1 MEVRITIYIFVG
13 VKKECGSPVKKKFGL
28 KFFKPTERYSGNWSI
43 LEEKSREWEKM
54 YRQRWSH
61 DKVVRTTHGVN
72 CTGSCSWK
80 VFVKNGII
88 TWENQQ
94 IDYPSCGPDMPEFEP
109 RGCPRGAS
117 FSWYEYSPLRVKY
130 PYVRGRLCR
139 LWKQALQEYPNPVD
153 AWASIVEDP
162 EKANSYKKARGKG
175 GHVRV
180 SWQEVSR
187 LISAQLIYTIRQ
199 YGPDRIAGFTPI
211 PAMSM
216 ISYASGARFISLLG
230 GEMLS
235 FYDWYADLPPAS
247 PQIWGEQTDV
257 PESSDWYNA
266 GYLIMWGSNVPL
278 TRTPDAHFMTEVRYK
293 GTKVVSVAPDYA
305 ENVKFAD
312 DWMAPNPGSDAA
324 IAQSMTHVILKEF
337 YQDRK
342 EPMFLNYAKQYTD
355 MPFLILLDEHEDKYK
370 AGRFLRASDL
380 GDTSEHSEWKPVIF
394 DEMGEEI
401 VVPNGTMGQRW
412 EEDQKWNLILERGDG
427 TSIDPA
433 LSILEHG
440 AEWEEIVFPYF
451 DHDQNG
457 IFTRTIPAK
466 AIQLADGTTRMVAT
480 VYDLMMSQYGVAR
493 PGGRLNAKG
502 YDDTASHYT
511 PAWQEKITG
520 VKAELVT
527 QIAHEFAQNSLDTDG
542 RSMIIMGAGINH
554 WFNSDTI
561 YRAILNLVIL
571 TASQGVNG
579 GGWAHYVGQEKCRP
593 IEGWST
599 IAFAKDW
606 QGTARQQNGTSFFY
620 FATDQWKYEEMG
632 TESLKSPLGGKIKY
646 QHPADYNVLAARL
659 GWLPSYPQFNKNSL
673 LFAEEAKKVG
683 KETDEEMIQH
693 AVDQVKSGETQFAIE
708 DPDAPENFPR
718 SLFIWRSNLISS
730 SAKGQ
735 EYFMK
740 HLLGTHNGLLSTPN
754 EKEKP
759 EEIKWREEVEGKLD
773 LMVALDF
780 RMTATPLY
788 ADVVLPAATWYE
800 KTDLSSTDM
809 HPFVHPF
816 NPAIDPLWESRS
828 DWDIFRTLAKE
839 FSDMA
844 KTELPGVYK
853 DLVTSPLLHDSKNEI
868 AQSYGL
874 VKDWKKGE
882 VEAIPGKTMPNF
894 SLVERDY
901 TQIYDKYVTLGPNVA
916 TGKVGAH
923 GVSFSV
929 TEEYEELKRINGTY
943 FDDTIKSGLPKL
955 HTARQV
961 ADAMLNLSSATNG
974 RVSQKAWEVAEK
986 KHGVPLKDISSDR
999 AAEKITF
1006 QSITV
1011 QPREVIPTPV
1021 FSGSNKMG
1029 RRYSP
1034 FTTNIERLV
1043 PFRTLTGRQHFYLD
1057 HEIFL
1062 QFGESLPIYKPTL
1075 PPMVFGPNDRK
1086 IVGGKDS
1093 LVLRYLTPHG
1103 KWNIHSTYQ
1112 DNQHMLTLF
1121 RGGPTVWISDVDA
1134 AAHDIQDNDWV
1145 EVYNRNGVVTA
1156 RAVVSHR
1163 MPKGTMFM
1171 YHAQDKH
1178 INVPGSEMTDSRGGS
1193 HNAPTRIHMKPTQMV
1208 GGYAQISYGFNYY
1221 GPIGNQRDEY
1231 VAVRKMKEVN
1241 WLED

>member
-1 MEVRITIYIFVG
+1 M
-13 VKKECGSPVKKKFGL
+13 KKKFGL
-28 KFFKPTERYSGNWSI
+28 NFFKPVESYSGSWSI
-43 LEEKSREWEKM
+43 LEEKSRDWENM

-109 RGCPRGAS
+109 RGCPRGAT

-130 PYVRGRLCR
+130 PYMRGKLWR
-139 LWKQALQEYPNPVD
+139 LWKAARASHPNPVD

-162 EKANSYKKARGKG
+162 EKAMFYKSARGKG
-175 GHVRV
+175 GHIRV
-180 SWQEVSR
+180 NWEDALE
-187 LISAQLIYTIRQ
+187 LIAAQLIYTIQ
-199 YGPDRIAGFTPI
+199 KYGPDRVAGFTPI

-216 ISYASGARFISLLG
+216 VSYASGARFISLLG

-266 GYLIMWGSNVPL
+266 GYLMMWGSNVPM

-312 DWMAPNPGSDAA
+312 NWLAPHPGTDAA
-324 IAQSMTHVILKEF
+324 LAQAMTHVILDEF
-337 YQDRK
+337 YQKRQ
-342 EPMFLNYAKQYTD
+342 EPMFINYAKQYTD
-355 MPFLILLDEHEDKYK
+355 MPFMILLDPHEDTLKG
-370 AGRFLRASDL
+370 GRFLRASDL
-380 GDTSEHSEWKPVIF
+380 GDTSEHAEWKPVIF
-394 DEMGEEI
+394 DEAADKLM
-401 VVPNGTMGQRW
+401 VPNGTMGQRW
-412 EEDQKWNLILERGDG
+412 EEEKKWNLILENEDG
-427 TSIDPA
+427 SKVDPA
-433 LSILEHG
+433 MSVVGHQE
-440 AEWEEIVFPYF
+440 EWKEIVFPYF
-451 DHDQNG
+451 DNQGNG
-457 IFTRTIPAK
+457 VFKRVIPARK
-466 AIQLADGTTRMVAT
+466 VILADGTERYAAT
-480 VYDLMMSQYGVAR
+480 VYDLMMSQYGIIR
-493 PGGRLNAKG
+493 TESEYNAKG
-502 YDDTASHYT
+502 YDDETSFYT
-511 PAWQEKITG
+511 PAWQEKVTS
-520 VKAELVT
+520 VKASIVT
-527 QIAHEFAQNSLDTDG
+527 QIAREFAQNSIDTGG

-599 IAFAKDW
+599 VAFAKDW
-606 QGTARQQNGTSFFY
+606 QGPARLQNATSFFY
-620 FATDQWKYEEMG
+620 FATEQWRYEESG
-632 TESLKSPLGGKIKY
+632 VDVLTSPLAEDVAY

-673 LFAEEAKKVG
+673 LFAEEAAEKGAKTN
-683 KETDEEMIQH
+683 KEIIDYAVEEVISRKTKF
-693 AVDQVKSGETQFAIE
+693 AVE
-708 DPDAPENFPR
+708 DPGAPENFPR
-718 SLFIWRSNLISS
+718 TLFIWRSNLISS

-740 HLLGTHNGLLSTPN
+740 HLLGAKDGLLAEPN
-754 EKEKP
+754 VDEKP
-759 EEIKWREEVEGKLD
+759 EEIVWREDVEGKLD

-780 RMTATPLY
+780 RMTSTPLY
-788 ADVVLPAATWYE
+788 ADIVLPAATWYE

-816 NPAIDPLWESRS
+816 NPAVNPLWESRS
-828 DWDIFRTLAKE
+828 DWDIYAKLAE
-839 FSDMA
+839 RFSEMA
-844 KTELPGVYK
+844 KTHLPGIYK
-853 DLVTSPLLHDSKNEI
+853 DVVITPLAHDTKSEI
-868 AQSYGL
+868 SQPMGV
-874 VKDWKKGE
+874 VKDWTKGE
-882 VEAIPGKTMPNF
+882 IEAIPGKTMPNF
-894 SLVERDY
+894 SIVERDY
-901 TQIYDKYVTLGPNVA
+901 TKIHDKYITLGPNLAV
-916 TGKVGAH
+916 GKTGAH

-929 TEEYEELKRINGTY
+929 ADEYEELKHINGTF
-943 FDDTIKSGLPKL
+943 FDETIKNGLPKIQ
-955 HTARQV
+955 TARQV

-974 RVSQKAWEVAEK
+974 RVSQKAYIEAEK
-986 KHGVPLKDISSDR
+986 DTGVELKDISADR

-1043 PFRTLTGRQHFYLD
+1043 PFRTLTGRQHFYID
-1057 HEIFL
+1057 HEIFQ
-1062 QFGESLPIYKPTL
+1062 QFGEALPIYKPTL
-1075 PPMVFGPNDRK
+1075 PPMVFGKNDKK
-1086 IVGGKDS
+1086 IRGGVDS

-1121 RGGPTVWISDVDA
+1121 RGGPTVWINNEDA
-1134 AAHDIQDNDWV
+1134 KAHDIDDNAWL

-1163 MPKGTMFM
+1163 MPRGTMFM

-1178 INVPGSEMTDSRGGS
+1178 IQVPGSEITDTRGGS
-1193 HNAPTRIHMKPTQMV
+1193 HNAPTRIHLKPTQMV
-1208 GGYAQISYGFNYY
+1208 GGYAQLSYGFNYY

-1231 VAVRKMKEVN
+1231 VAVRKMKEVD

>member
-1 MEVRITIYIFVG
+1 MS
-13 VKKECGSPVKKKFGL
+13 KLGL
-28 KFFKPTERYSGNWSI
+28 KFFKPTEKFNGNWSI

-54 YRQRWSH
+54 YRERWSH

-80 VFVKNGII
+80 VFVKNGVI

-117 FSWYEYSPLRVKY
+117 FSWYEYSPLRVKF
-130 PYVRGRLCR
+130 PYVRGK
-139 LWKQALQEYPNPVD
+139 LWKLWKAALSEYGDPVV
-153 AWASIVEDP
+153 AWASIVED
-162 EKANSYKKARGKG
+162 EQKAEIYKSARGKG

-180 SWQEVSR
+180 NWRDVT
-187 LISAQLIYTIRQ
+187 QLIAAQIIYTVKK

-266 GYLIMWGSNVPL
+266 GYIIMWGSNVPL

-312 DWMAPNPGSDAA
+312 NWLAPNPGTDAA
-324 IAQSMTHVILKEF
+324 LAQAMTHVILQEYYEDKQE
-337 YQDRK
+337 
-342 EPMFLNYAKQYTD
+342 EMFINYAKQYTD
-355 MPFLILLDEHEDKYK
+355 MPFIIQLDKHGEGYK
-370 AGRFLRASDL
+370 AGRFLRSSDL
-380 GDTSEHSEWKPVIF
+380 GMETEHAEWKPVVYDQNSEQLVI
-394 DEMGEEI
+394 
-401 VVPNGTMGQRW
+401 PNGTMGQRY
-412 EEDQKWNLILERGDG
+412 EEGVKWNLNLVGEDG
-427 TSIDPA
+427 KEIDPA
-433 LSILEHG
+433 LSFKDHDSKVIT
-440 AEWEEIVFPYF
+440 IQFPYF
-451 DHDQNG
+451 DNDGNG
-457 IFTRTIPAK
+457 IFERPIIVKEIENKDGETIY
-466 AIQLADGTTRMVAT
+466 IAT
-480 VYDLMMSQYGVAR
+480 IYDLMTSQYGVR
-493 PGGRLNAKG
+493 RLNHPLE
-502 YDDTASHYT
+502 ASSYEDENSMYS
-511 PAWQEKITG
+511 PKWQEKVTG
-520 VKAELVT
+520 VKSSIVT
-527 QIAHEFAQNSLDTDG
+527 QVAREFAQNAVDTNG

-561 YRAILNLVIL
+561 YRSILNLVIL
-571 TASQGVNG
+571 CGCQGVNG

-606 QGTARQQNGTSFFY
+606 QGPPRLQNATSWFY
-620 FATDQWKYEEMG
+620 FATDQWKYEESG
-632 TESLKSPLGGKIKY
+632 VDKLQSPLSNELKH

-659 GWLPSYPQFNKNSL
+659 GWLPSYPQFDCNSL
-673 LFAEEAKKVG
+673 LFGEEAKDAG
-683 KETDEEMIQH
+683 DDSNEAILQRAIES
-693 AVDQVKSGETQFAIE
+693 VKSKKTKFAIE
-708 DPDAPENFPR
+708 DPDAKKNHPKT
-718 SLFIWRSNLISS
+718 LFVWRSNLISS

-740 HLLGTHNGLLSTPN
+740 HLLGTKSGLLANPN
-754 EKEKP
+754 ETDKP
-759 EEIKWREEVEGKLD
+759 EEIVWREETTGKLD
-773 LMVALDF
+773 LLVVLDF

-800 KTDLSSTDM
+800 KHDISSTDM
-809 HPFVHPF
+809 HPFIHPF
-816 NPAIDPLWESRS
+816 NPAVDPLWESKS
-828 DWDIFRTLAKE
+828 DWDIYKTLAKSV
-839 FSDMA
+839 SDLA
-844 KTELPGVYK
+844 KTHMKGTFK
-853 DLVTSPLLHDSKNEI
+853 DVVTTPLAHDSKQEI
-868 AQSYGL
+868 STPYGI
-874 VKDWKKGE
+874 VKDWSKGE
-882 VEAIPGKTMPNF
+882 IEAIPGKTMPGF
-894 SLVERDY
+894 AVVERDY
-901 TQIYDKYVTLGPNVA
+901 TVIYDKYISVGPLLEK
-916 TGKVGAH
+916 GKVGAH

-929 TEEYEELKRINGTY
+929 KEQYDELKIMLDTWE
-943 FDDTIKSGLPKL
+943 DDTVKNGLPRMD
-955 HTARQV
+955 TARKV
-961 ADAMLNLSSATNG
+961 ADVILNVSSASNG
-974 RVSQKAWEVAEK
+974 KVSQKSYDDLEEQT
-986 KHGVPLKDISSDR
+986 GMTLKDISSER
-999 AAEKITF
+999 ASEKITF
-1006 QSITV
+1006 QNITA
-1011 QPREVIPTPV
+1011 QPREVIPTAV
-1021 FSGSNKMG
+1021 FPGSNKLG

-1043 PFRTLTGRQHFYLD
+1043 PFRTLTGRQSYYID
-1057 HEIFL
+1057 HEVFL
-1062 QFGESLPIYKPTL
+1062 QFGENLPIYKPTL
-1075 PPMVFGPNDRK
+1075 PPMVFGTKDKNIK
-1086 IVGGKDS
+1086 GGVDT

-1112 DNQHMLTLF
+1112 DNLHMLTLF
-1121 RGGPTVWISDVDA
+1121 RGGPTVWISKEDA
-1134 AAHDIQDNDWV
+1134 MANDIKDNDWL

-1163 MPKGTMFM
+1163 MPRGTMFM

-1178 INVPGSEMTDSRGGS
+1178 IETPGSEITDTRGGS
-1193 HNAPTRIHMKPTQMV
+1193 HNAPTRIHLKPTQLV

-1221 GPIGNQRDEY
+1221 GPIGNQRDVY
-1231 VAVRKMKEVN
+1231 VAIRKMKEVD

>member
-1 MEVRITIYIFVG
+1 MKR
-13 VKKECGSPVKKKFGL
+13 KFGL
-28 KFFKPTERYSGNWSI
+28 KFFKPTESYSGNWSI
-43 LEEKSREWEKM
+43 LEEKDRTWENM
-54 YRQRWSH
+54 YRGRWSH

-130 PYVRGRLCR
+130 PYMRGRLWR
-139 LWKQALQEYPNPVD
+139 MWKQALAESSDPVE

-162 EKANSYKKARGKG
+162 EKAVSYKKMRGKG

-180 SWQEVSR
+180 SWEAATQ
-187 LISAQLIYTIRQ
+187 LIVAQLIYTIRK

-216 ISYASGARFISLLG
+216 ISYASGARLISLLG

-257 PESSDWYNA
+257 PESSDWYNS

-312 DWMAPNPGSDAA
+312 NWLAPNPGTDAA
-324 IAQSMTHVILKEF
+324 IAQAMTHVILNEF
-337 YQDRK
+337 YHERQ

-355 MPFLILLDEHEDKYK
+355 MPFLILLDEHEGSYK

-380 GDTSEHSEWKPVIF
+380 GDVSQHAEWKPVIL
-394 DEMGEEI
+394 DEEANEI
-401 VVPNGTMGQRW
+401 LVPNGTMGQRW
-412 EEDQKWNLILERGDG
+412 EEDKKWNLILEREDG
-427 TSIDPA
+427 TKIDPA
-433 LSILEHG
+433 LSVADHSEQ
-440 AEWEEIVFPYF
+440 WQEIVFPFF
-451 DHDQNG
+451 DNAGNG
-457 IFTRTIPAK
+457 IFKRTIPARK
-466 AIQLADGTTRMVAT
+466 IQLADGTERFAAT
-480 VYDLMMSQYGVAR
+480 VYDLMMSQYGID
-493 PGGRLNAKG
+493 RLGSDIEGKG
-502 YDDTASHYT
+502 YNDATSRYT
-511 PAWQEKITG
+511 PAWQEAITG
-520 VKAELVT
+520 VKPSVVI
-527 QIAHEFAQNSLDTDG
+527 QIAREFAQNSLDTGG

-599 IAFAKDW
+599 VAFAKDW
-606 QGTARQQNGTSFFY
+606 QGAPRQQNATSFFY

-632 TESLKSPLGGKIKY
+632 AESLKSPTGGEIRY

-659 GWLPSYPQFNKNSL
+659 GWLPSYPQFNKSSL
-673 LFAEEAKKVG
+673 AFAKEAAQQGAVKN
-683 KETDEEMIQH
+683 EDIIQH
-693 AVDQVKSGETQFAIE
+693 TLDQIVSGETKFAVE

-718 SLFIWRSNLISS
+718 SLFVWRSNLISS

-740 HLLGTHNGLLSTPN
+740 HLLGTHDGLLSMPN
-754 EKEKP
+754 EEDKP
-759 EEIKWREEVEGKLD
+759 EEIVWRDEVEGKLD
-773 LMVALDF
+773 LLVALDF
-780 RMTATPLY
+780 RMTSTPMY

-800 KTDLSSTDM
+800 KADLSSTDM

-816 NPAIDPLWESRS
+816 NPAVDPLWESRS
-828 DWDIFRTLAKE
+828 DWDIFRTIAKE
-839 FSDMA
+839 FSAMA
-844 KTELPGVYK
+844 KEHLPGVYK
-853 DLVTSPLLHDSKNEI
+853 DVVSSPLAHDSVSEI
-868 AQSYGL
+868 AQPYGA
-874 VKDWKKGE
+874 VKDWRKGE
-882 VEAIPGKTMPNF
+882 VKPIPGKTMPNL
-894 SLVERDY
+894 SIVERDY
-901 TQIYDKYVTLGPNVA
+901 TKIYDKYITLGPNLA

-929 TEEYEELKRINGTY
+929 AEEYEELKRINGAY
-943 FDDTIKSGLPKL
+943 HDDTIKNGLPKL
-955 HTARQV
+955 ETARHA
-961 ADAMLNLSSATNG
+961 ADAILNLSSATNG
-974 RVSQKAWEVAEK
+974 KVSQRAWESAEQDTGVA
-986 KHGVPLKDISSDR
+986 LKDISADR

-1006 QSITV
+1006 QSITI

-1043 PFRTLTGRQHFYLD
+1043 PFRTLTGRQHFYID
-1057 HEIFL
+1057 HELFL
-1062 QFGESLPIYKPTL
+1062 QFGEALPVYKPTL
-1075 PPMVFGPNDRK
+1075 PPMVFGSRDK
-1086 IVGGKDS
+1086 QVEGGKDA

-1103 KWNIHSTYQ
+1103 KWNIHSMYQ
-1112 DNQHMLTLF
+1112 DNLHMLTLF
-1121 RGGPTVWISDVDA
+1121 RGGPTVWINDEDA
-1134 AAHDIQDNDWV
+1134 AAHQIQDNDWL

-1163 MPKGTMFM
+1163 MPRGTMFM

-1178 INVPGSEMTDSRGGS
+1178 INVPGSEITKERGGS
-1193 HNAPTRIHMKPTQMV
+1193 HNAPTRIHVKPTQMV
-1208 GGYAQISYGFNYY
+1208 GGYAQLSYGFNYY
-1221 GPIGNQRDEY
+1221 GPIGNQRDVY
-1231 VAVRKMKEVN
+1231 VAVRKMKEVD

>member
-1 MEVRITIYIFVG
+1 MS
-13 VKKECGSPVKKKFGL
+13 KLGL
-28 KFFKPTERYSGNWSI
+28 KFFKPTEKFNGNWSI

-54 YRQRWSH
+54 YRERWSH

-80 VFVKNGII
+80 VFVKNGVI

-117 FSWYEYSPLRVKY
+117 FSWYEYSPLRVKF
-130 PYVRGRLCR
+130 PYVRGK
-139 LWKQALQEYPNPVD
+139 LWKLWKAALSEYGDPVV
-153 AWASIVEDP
+153 AWASIVED
-162 EKANSYKKARGKG
+162 EQKAEIYKSARGKG

-180 SWQEVSR
+180 NWRDVT
-187 LISAQLIYTIRQ
+187 QLIAAQIIYTVKK

-266 GYLIMWGSNVPL
+266 GYIIMWGSNVPL

-312 DWMAPNPGSDAA
+312 NWLAPNPGTDAA
-324 IAQSMTHVILKEF
+324 LAQAMTHVILQEYYEDKQE
-337 YQDRK
+337 
-342 EPMFLNYAKQYTD
+342 EMFINYAKQYTD
-355 MPFLILLDEHEDKYK
+355 MPFIIQLDKHGEGYK
-370 AGRFLRASDL
+370 AGRFLRSSDL
-380 GDTSEHSEWKPVIF
+380 GMETEHAEWKPVVYDQNSEQLVI
-394 DEMGEEI
+394 
-401 VVPNGTMGQRW
+401 PNGTMGQRY
-412 EEDQKWNLILERGDG
+412 EEGVKWNLNLVGEDG
-427 TSIDPA
+427 KEIDPA
-433 LSILEHG
+433 LSFKDHDSKVIT
-440 AEWEEIVFPYF
+440 IQFPYF
-451 DHDQNG
+451 DNDGNG
-457 IFTRTIPAK
+457 IFERPIIVKEIENKDGETIY
-466 AIQLADGTTRMVAT
+466 IAT
-480 VYDLMMSQYGVAR
+480 IYDLMTSQYGVR
-493 PGGRLNAKG
+493 RLNHPLE
-502 YDDTASHYT
+502 ASSYEDENSMYS
-511 PAWQEKITG
+511 PKWQEKVTG
-520 VKAELVT
+520 VKSSIVT
-527 QIAHEFAQNSLDTDG
+527 QVAREFAQNAVDTNG

-561 YRAILNLVIL
+561 YRSILNLVIL
-571 TASQGVNG
+571 CGCQGVNG

-606 QGTARQQNGTSFFY
+606 QGPPRLQNATSWFY
-620 FATDQWKYEEMG
+620 FATDQWKYEESG
-632 TESLKSPLGGKIKY
+632 VDKLQSPLSNELKH

-659 GWLPSYPQFNKNSL
+659 GWLPSYPQFDCNTL
-673 LFAEEAKKVG
+673 LFGEEAKDAG
-683 KETDEEMIQH
+683 DDSNEAILQRAIES
-693 AVDQVKSGETQFAIE
+693 VKSKKTKFAIE
-708 DPDAPENFPR
+708 DPDAKKNHPKT
-718 SLFIWRSNLISS
+718 LFVWRSNLISS

-740 HLLGTHNGLLSTPN
+740 HLLGTKSGLLANPN
-754 EKEKP
+754 ETDKP
-759 EEIKWREEVEGKLD
+759 EEIVWREETTGKLD
-773 LMVALDF
+773 LLVALDF

-800 KTDLSSTDM
+800 KHDISSTDM
-809 HPFVHPF
+809 HPFIHPF
-816 NPAIDPLWESRS
+816 NPAVDPLWESKS
-828 DWDIFRTLAKE
+828 DWDIYKTLAKSV
-839 FSDMA
+839 SDLA
-844 KTELPGVYK
+844 KTHMKGTFK
-853 DLVTSPLLHDSKNEI
+853 DVVTTPLAHDSKQEI
-868 AQSYGL
+868 STPYGI
-874 VKDWKKGE
+874 VKDWSKGE
-882 VEAIPGKTMPNF
+882 IEAIPGKTMPGF
-894 SLVERDY
+894 AVVERDY
-901 TQIYDKYVTLGPNVA
+901 TAIYDKYISVGPLLEK
-916 TGKVGAH
+916 GKVGAH

-929 TEEYEELKRINGTY
+929 KEQYDELKIMLDTWE
-943 FDDTIKSGLPKL
+943 DDTVKNGLPRMD
-955 HTARQV
+955 TARKV
-961 ADAMLNLSSATNG
+961 ADVILNVSSASNG
-974 RVSQKAWEVAEK
+974 KVSQKSYDDLEEQT
-986 KHGVPLKDISSDR
+986 GMTLKDISSER
-999 AAEKITF
+999 ASEKITF
-1006 QSITV
+1006 QNITA
-1011 QPREVIPTPV
+1011 QPREVIPTAV
-1021 FSGSNKMG
+1021 FPGSNKLG

-1043 PFRTLTGRQHFYLD
+1043 PFRTLTGRQSYYID
-1057 HEIFL
+1057 HEVFL
-1062 QFGESLPIYKPTL
+1062 QFGENLPIYKPTL
-1075 PPMVFGPNDRK
+1075 PPMVFGTKDKNIK
-1086 IVGGKDS
+1086 GGVDT

-1112 DNQHMLTLF
+1112 DNLHMLTLF
-1121 RGGPTVWISDVDA
+1121 RGGPTVWIAKEDA
-1134 AAHDIQDNDWV
+1134 MANDIQDNDWL

-1163 MPKGTMFM
+1163 MPRGTMFM

-1178 INVPGSEMTDSRGGS
+1178 IETPGSEITDTRGGS
-1193 HNAPTRIHMKPTQMV
+1193 HNAPTRIHLKPTQLV

-1221 GPIGNQRDEY
+1221 GPIGNQRDVY
-1231 VAVRKMKEVN
+1231 VAIRKMKEVD

>member
-1 MEVRITIYIFVG
+1 MS
-13 VKKECGSPVKKKFGL
+13 KLGL
-28 KFFKPTERYSGNWSI
+28 KFFKPTEKFNGNWSI

-54 YRQRWSH
+54 YRERWSH

-80 VFVKNGII
+80 VFVKNGVI

-117 FSWYEYSPLRVKY
+117 FSWYEYSPLRVKF
-130 PYVRGRLCR
+130 PYVRGK
-139 LWKQALQEYPNPVD
+139 LWKLWKAALSEYEDPVV
-153 AWASIVEDP
+153 AWASIVED
-162 EKANSYKKARGKG
+162 EQKAEIYKSARGKG

-180 SWQEVSR
+180 NWRDVT
-187 LISAQLIYTIRQ
+187 QLIAAQIIYTVKK

-266 GYLIMWGSNVPL
+266 GYIIMWGSNVPL

-312 DWMAPNPGSDAA
+312 NWLAPNPGTDAA
-324 IAQSMTHVILKEF
+324 LAQAMTHVILQEYYEDKQE
-337 YQDRK
+337 
-342 EPMFLNYAKQYTD
+342 EMFINYAKQYTD
-355 MPFLILLDEHEDKYK
+355 MPFIIQLDKHGEGYK
-370 AGRFLRASDL
+370 AGRFLRSSDL
-380 GDTSEHSEWKPVIF
+380 GMETEHAEWKPVVYDKNSKQFVI
-394 DEMGEEI
+394 
-401 VVPNGTMGQRW
+401 PNGTMGQRY
-412 EEDQKWNLILERGDG
+412 EEGVKWNLNLVGEDG
-427 TSIDPA
+427 KEIDPA
-433 LSILEHG
+433 LSFKDHESKVMTIQ
-440 AEWEEIVFPYF
+440 FPYF
-451 DHDQNG
+451 DNEGNG
-457 IFTRTIPAK
+457 IFERPIIVKEIENKDGETIY
-466 AIQLADGTTRMVAT
+466 IAT
-480 VYDLMMSQYGVAR
+480 IYDLMTSQYGVR
-493 PGGRLNAKG
+493 RLNHPLEATSYEDENSMYSPK
-502 YDDTASHYT
+502 
-511 PAWQEKITG
+511 WQEKVTG
-520 VKAELVT
+520 VKSSIVT
-527 QIAHEFAQNSLDTDG
+527 QVAREFAQNAVDTNG

-561 YRAILNLVIL
+561 YRSILNLVIL
-571 TASQGVNG
+571 CGCQGVNG

-606 QGTARQQNGTSFFY
+606 QGPPRLQNATSWFY
-620 FATDQWKYEEMG
+620 FATDQWKYEESG
-632 TESLKSPLGGKIKY
+632 VDKLQSPLSNELKH

-659 GWLPSYPQFNKNSL
+659 GWLPSYPQFDCNSL
-673 LFAEEAKKVG
+673 LFGEEAKDAGDDSNEAILKR
-683 KETDEEMIQH
+683 
-693 AVDQVKSGETQFAIE
+693 AVESVKSKKTKFAIE
-708 DPDAPENFPR
+708 DPDAKKNHPKT
-718 SLFIWRSNLISS
+718 LFVWRSNLISS

-740 HLLGTHNGLLSTPN
+740 HLLGTKSGLLANPN
-754 EKEKP
+754 ETDKP
-759 EEIKWREEVEGKLD
+759 EEIVWREEATGKLD
-773 LMVALDF
+773 LLVALDF

-800 KTDLSSTDM
+800 KHDISSTDM
-809 HPFVHPF
+809 HPFIHPF
-816 NPAIDPLWESRS
+816 NPAVDPLWESKS
-828 DWDIFRTLAKE
+828 DWDIYKTLAKSV
-839 FSDMA
+839 SDLA
-844 KTELPGVYK
+844 KTHMKGTFK
-853 DLVTSPLLHDSKNEI
+853 DVVTTPLAHDSKQEI
-868 AQSYGL
+868 STPYGI
-874 VKDWKKGE
+874 VKDWSKGE
-882 VEAIPGKTMPNF
+882 IEAIPGKTMPGF
-894 SLVERDY
+894 AVVERDY
-901 TQIYDKYVTLGPNVA
+901 TAIYDKYISVGPLLEK
-916 TGKVGAH
+916 GKVGAH

-929 TEEYEELKRINGTY
+929 KEQYDELKIMLDTWE
-943 FDDTIKSGLPKL
+943 DDTVKNGLPRMD
-955 HTARQV
+955 TARKV
-961 ADAMLNLSSATNG
+961 ADVILNVSSASNG
-974 RVSQKAWEVAEK
+974 KVSQKSYDDLEEQT
-986 KHGVPLKDISSDR
+986 GMTLKDISSER
-999 AAEKITF
+999 ASEKITF
-1006 QSITV
+1006 QNITA
-1011 QPREVIPTPV
+1011 QPREVIPTAV
-1021 FSGSNKMG
+1021 FPGSNKLG

-1043 PFRTLTGRQHFYLD
+1043 PFRTLTGRQSYYID
-1057 HEIFL
+1057 HEVFL
-1062 QFGESLPIYKPTL
+1062 QFGENLPIYKPTL
-1075 PPMVFGPNDRK
+1075 PPMVFGTKDKNIK
-1086 IVGGKDS
+1086 GGVDT

-1112 DNQHMLTLF
+1112 DNLHMLTLF
-1121 RGGPTVWISDVDA
+1121 RGGPTVWIAKEDA
-1134 AAHDIQDNDWV
+1134 MANDIKDNDWL

-1163 MPKGTMFM
+1163 MPRGTMFM

-1178 INVPGSEMTDSRGGS
+1178 IETPGSEITDTRGGS
-1193 HNAPTRIHMKPTQMV
+1193 HNAPTRIHLKPTQLV

-1221 GPIGNQRDEY
+1221 GPIGNQRDVY
-1231 VAVRKMKEVN
+1231 VAIRKMKEVD

>member
-1 MEVRITIYIFVG
+1 MS
-13 VKKECGSPVKKKFGL
+13 KLGL
-28 KFFKPTERYSGNWSI
+28 KFFKPTEKFNGNWSI

-54 YRQRWSH
+54 YRERWSH

-80 VFVKNGII
+80 VFVKNGVI

-117 FSWYEYSPLRVKY
+117 FSWYEYSPLRVKF
-130 PYVRGRLCR
+130 PYVRGK
-139 LWKQALQEYPNPVD
+139 LWKLWKAALSEYEDPVV
-153 AWASIVEDP
+153 AWASIVED
-162 EKANSYKKARGKG
+162 EQKAEIYKSARGKG

-180 SWQEVSR
+180 NWRDVT
-187 LISAQLIYTIRQ
+187 QLIAAQIIYTVKK

-266 GYLIMWGSNVPL
+266 GYIIMWGSNVPL

-312 DWMAPNPGSDAA
+312 NWLAPNPGTDAA
-324 IAQSMTHVILKEF
+324 LAQAMTHVILQEYYEDKQE
-337 YQDRK
+337 
-342 EPMFLNYAKQYTD
+342 EMFINYAKQYTD
-355 MPFLILLDEHEDKYK
+355 MPFIIQLDKHGEGYK
-370 AGRFLRASDL
+370 AGRFLRSSDL
-380 GDTSEHSEWKPVIF
+380 GMETEHAEWKPVVYDKNSKQFVI
-394 DEMGEEI
+394 
-401 VVPNGTMGQRW
+401 PNGTMGQRY
-412 EEDQKWNLILERGDG
+412 EEGVKWNLNLVGEDG
-427 TSIDPA
+427 KEIDPA
-433 LSILEHG
+433 LSFKDHESKVMTIQ
-440 AEWEEIVFPYF
+440 FPYF
-451 DHDQNG
+451 DNEGNG
-457 IFTRTIPAK
+457 IFERPIIVKEIENKDGETIY
-466 AIQLADGTTRMVAT
+466 IAT
-480 VYDLMMSQYGVAR
+480 IYDLMTSQYGVR
-493 PGGRLNAKG
+493 RLNHPLEATSYEDENSMYSPK
-502 YDDTASHYT
+502 
-511 PAWQEKITG
+511 WQEKVTG
-520 VKAELVT
+520 VKSSIVT
-527 QIAHEFAQNSLDTDG
+527 QVAREFAQNAVDTNG

-561 YRAILNLVIL
+561 YRSILNLVIL
-571 TASQGVNG
+571 CGCQGVNG

-606 QGTARQQNGTSFFY
+606 QGPPRLQNATSWFY
-620 FATDQWKYEEMG
+620 FATDQWKYEESG
-632 TESLKSPLGGKIKY
+632 VDKLQSPLSNELKH

-659 GWLPSYPQFNKNSL
+659 GWLPSYPQFDCNSL
-673 LFAEEAKKVG
+673 LFGEEAKDAG
-683 KETDEEMIQH
+683 DDSNEAILQR
-693 AVDQVKSGETQFAIE
+693 AVESVKSKKTKFAIE
-708 DPDAPENFPR
+708 DPDAKKNHPKT
-718 SLFIWRSNLISS
+718 LFVWRSNLISS

-740 HLLGTHNGLLSTPN
+740 HLLGTKSGLLANPN
-754 EKEKP
+754 ETDKP
-759 EEIKWREEVEGKLD
+759 EEIVWREETTGKLD
-773 LMVALDF
+773 LLVALDF

-800 KTDLSSTDM
+800 KHDISSTDM
-809 HPFVHPF
+809 HPFIHPF
-816 NPAIDPLWESRS
+816 NPAVDPLWESKS
-828 DWDIFRTLAKE
+828 DWDIYKTLAKSV
-839 FSDMA
+839 SDLA
-844 KTELPGVYK
+844 KTHMKGTFK
-853 DLVTSPLLHDSKNEI
+853 DVVTTPLAHDSKQEI
-868 AQSYGL
+868 STPYGI
-874 VKDWKKGE
+874 VKDWSKGE
-882 VEAIPGKTMPNF
+882 IEAIPGKTMPGF
-894 SLVERDY
+894 AVVERDY
-901 TQIYDKYVTLGPNVA
+901 TAIYDKYVSVGPLLEK
-916 TGKVGAH
+916 GKVGAH

-929 TEEYEELKRINGTY
+929 KEQYDELKIMLDTWE
-943 FDDTIKSGLPKL
+943 DDTVKNGLPRMD
-955 HTARQV
+955 TARKV
-961 ADAMLNLSSATNG
+961 ADVILNVSSASNG
-974 RVSQKAWEVAEK
+974 KVSQKSYDDLEQQT
-986 KHGVPLKDISSDR
+986 GMTLKDISSER
-999 AAEKITF
+999 ASEKITF
-1006 QSITV
+1006 QNITA
-1011 QPREVIPTPV
+1011 QPREVIPTAV
-1021 FSGSNKMG
+1021 FPGSNKLG

-1043 PFRTLTGRQHFYLD
+1043 PFRTLTGRQSYYID
-1057 HEIFL
+1057 HEVFL
-1062 QFGESLPIYKPTL
+1062 QFGENLPIYKPTL
-1075 PPMVFGPNDRK
+1075 PPMVFGTKDKNIK
-1086 IVGGKDS
+1086 GGVDT

-1112 DNQHMLTLF
+1112 DNLHMLTLF
-1121 RGGPTVWISDVDA
+1121 RGGPTVWIAKEDA
-1134 AAHDIQDNDWV
+1134 MANDIKDNDWL

-1163 MPKGTMFM
+1163 MPRGTMFM

-1178 INVPGSEMTDSRGGS
+1178 IETPGSEITDTRGGS
-1193 HNAPTRIHMKPTQMV
+1193 HNAPTRIHLKPTQLV

-1221 GPIGNQRDEY
+1221 GPIGNQRDVY
-1231 VAVRKMKEVN
+1231 VAIRKMKEVD

>member
-1 MEVRITIYIFVG
+1 MS
-13 VKKECGSPVKKKFGL
+13 KLGL
-28 KFFKPTERYSGNWSI
+28 KFFKPTEKFNGNWSI

-54 YRQRWSH
+54 YRERWSH

-80 VFVKNGII
+80 VFVKNGVI

-117 FSWYEYSPLRVKY
+117 FSWYEYSPLRVKF
-130 PYVRGRLCR
+130 PYVRGK
-139 LWKQALQEYPNPVD
+139 LWKLWKAALSEFGDPVV
-153 AWASIVEDP
+153 AWASIVED
-162 EKANSYKKARGKG
+162 EQKAEIYKSARGKG

-180 SWQEVSR
+180 NWRDVT
-187 LISAQLIYTIRQ
+187 QLIAVQIIYTVKK

-266 GYLIMWGSNVPL
+266 GYIIMWGSNVPL

-312 DWMAPNPGSDAA
+312 NWLAPNPGTDAA
-324 IAQSMTHVILKEF
+324 LAQAMTHVILQEYYEDKQE
-337 YQDRK
+337 
-342 EPMFLNYAKQYTD
+342 EMFINYAKQYTD
-355 MPFLILLDEHEDKYK
+355 MPFIIQLDKHGEGYK
-370 AGRFLRASDL
+370 AGRFLRSSDL
-380 GDTSEHSEWKPVIF
+380 GMETERAEWKPVVF
-394 DEMGEEI
+394 DQNSKQLVI
-401 VVPNGTMGQRW
+401 PNGTMGQRY
-412 EEDQKWNLILERGDG
+412 EEGVKWNLNLVGEDG
-427 TSIDPA
+427 KEIDPA
-433 LSILEHG
+433 LSFKDHESKVIT
-440 AEWEEIVFPYF
+440 IQFPYF
-451 DHDQNG
+451 DNDGNG
-457 IFTRTIPAK
+457 IFERPIIVKEIENKDGETIY
-466 AIQLADGTTRMVAT
+466 IVTI
-480 VYDLMMSQYGVAR
+480 YDLMTSQYGVR
-493 PGGRLNAKG
+493 RLNHPLE
-502 YDDTASHYT
+502 ASSYEDENSMYS
-511 PAWQEKITG
+511 PKWQEKVTG
-520 VKAELVT
+520 VKSSIVT
-527 QIAHEFAQNSLDTDG
+527 QVAREFAQNAVDTNG

-561 YRAILNLVIL
+561 YRSILNLVIL
-571 TASQGVNG
+571 CGCQGVNG

-606 QGTARQQNGTSFFY
+606 QGPPRLQNATSWFY
-620 FATDQWKYEEMG
+620 FATDQWKYEESG
-632 TESLKSPLGGKIKY
+632 VDKLQSPLSNELKH

-659 GWLPSYPQFNKNSL
+659 GWLPSYPQFDCNSL
-673 LFAEEAKKVG
+673 LFGEEAKDAGDDSNEAILKRAI
-683 KETDEEMIQH
+683 ES
-693 AVDQVKSGETQFAIE
+693 VKSKKTKFAIE
-708 DPDAPENFPR
+708 DPDAKKNHPKT
-718 SLFIWRSNLISS
+718 LFVWRSNLISS

-740 HLLGTHNGLLSTPN
+740 HLLGTKSGLLANPN
-754 EKEKP
+754 ETDKP
-759 EEIKWREEVEGKLD
+759 EEIVWREETTGKLD
-773 LMVALDF
+773 LLVALDF

-800 KTDLSSTDM
+800 KHDISSTDM
-809 HPFVHPF
+809 HPFIHPF
-816 NPAIDPLWESRS
+816 NPAVDPLWESKS
-828 DWDIFRTLAKE
+828 DWDIYKTLAKSV
-839 FSDMA
+839 SDLA
-844 KTELPGVYK
+844 KTHMKGTFK
-853 DLVTSPLLHDSKNEI
+853 DVVTTPLAHDSKQEI
-868 AQSYGL
+868 STPYGI
-874 VKDWKKGE
+874 VKDWSKGE
-882 VEAIPGKTMPNF
+882 IEAIPGKTMPGF
-894 SLVERDY
+894 AVVERDY
-901 TQIYDKYVTLGPNVA
+901 TAIYDKYVSVGPLLEK
-916 TGKVGAH
+916 GKVGAH

-929 TEEYEELKRINGTY
+929 KEQYDELKIMLDTWE
-943 FDDTIKSGLPKL
+943 DDTVKNGLPRMD
-955 HTARQV
+955 TARKV
-961 ADAMLNLSSATNG
+961 ADVILNVSSASNG
-974 RVSQKAWEVAEK
+974 KVSQKSYDDLEEQT
-986 KHGVPLKDISSDR
+986 GMTLKDISAER
-999 AAEKITF
+999 ASEKITF
-1006 QSITV
+1006 QNITA
-1011 QPREVIPTPV
+1011 QPREVIPTAV
-1021 FSGSNKMG
+1021 FPGSNKLG

-1043 PFRTLTGRQHFYLD
+1043 PFRTLTGRQSYYID
-1057 HEIFL
+1057 HEVFL
-1062 QFGESLPIYKPTL
+1062 QFGENLPIYKPTL
-1075 PPMVFGPNDRK
+1075 PPMVFGTKDKNIK
-1086 IVGGKDS
+1086 GGVDT

-1112 DNQHMLTLF
+1112 DNLHMLTLF
-1121 RGGPTVWISDVDA
+1121 RGGPTVWIAKEDA
-1134 AAHDIQDNDWV
+1134 MANDIKDNDWL

-1163 MPKGTMFM
+1163 MPRGTMFM

-1178 INVPGSEMTDSRGGS
+1178 IETPGSEITDTRGGS
-1193 HNAPTRIHMKPTQMV
+1193 HNAPTRIHLKPTQLV

-1221 GPIGNQRDEY
+1221 GPIGNQRDVY
-1231 VAVRKMKEVN
+1231 VAIRKMKEVD

>member
-1 MEVRITIYIFVG
+1 MS
-13 VKKECGSPVKKKFGL
+13 KLGL
-28 KFFKPTERYSGNWSI
+28 KFFKPTEKFNGNWSI

-54 YRQRWSH
+54 YRERWSH

-80 VFVKNGII
+80 VFVKNGVI

-117 FSWYEYSPLRVKY
+117 FSWYEYSPLRLKF
-130 PYVRGRLCR
+130 PYVRGK
-139 LWKQALQEYPNPVD
+139 LWKLWKAALSEYGDPVV
-153 AWASIVEDP
+153 AWASIVED
-162 EKANSYKKARGKG
+162 EQKSEIYKSARGKG

-180 SWQEVSR
+180 NWRDVT
-187 LISAQLIYTIRQ
+187 QLIAAQIIYTVKK

-266 GYLIMWGSNVPL
+266 GYIIMWGSNVPL

-312 DWMAPNPGSDAA
+312 NWLAPNPGTDAA
-324 IAQSMTHVILKEF
+324 LAQAMTHVILQEYYEDKQE
-337 YQDRK
+337 
-342 EPMFLNYAKQYTD
+342 EMFINYAKQYTD
-355 MPFLILLDEHEDKYK
+355 MPFIIQLDKHGEGYK
-370 AGRFLRASDL
+370 AGRFLRSSDL
-380 GDTSEHSEWKPVIF
+380 GMETEHAEWKPVVYDKNSKQFVI
-394 DEMGEEI
+394 
-401 VVPNGTMGQRW
+401 PNGTMGQRY
-412 EEDQKWNLILERGDG
+412 EEGVKWNLNLVGEDG
-427 TSIDPA
+427 KEIDPA
-433 LSILEHG
+433 LSFKDHESKVMTIQ
-440 AEWEEIVFPYF
+440 FPYF
-451 DHDQNG
+451 DNEGNG
-457 IFTRTIPAK
+457 IFERPIIVKEIENKDGETIY
-466 AIQLADGTTRMVAT
+466 IAT
-480 VYDLMMSQYGVAR
+480 IYDLMTSQYGVR
-493 PGGRLNAKG
+493 RLNHPLEATSYEDENSMYSPK
-502 YDDTASHYT
+502 
-511 PAWQEKITG
+511 WQEKVTG
-520 VKAELVT
+520 VKSSIVT
-527 QIAHEFAQNSLDTDG
+527 QVAREFAQNAVDTNG

-561 YRAILNLVIL
+561 YRSILNLVIL
-571 TASQGVNG
+571 CGCQGVNG

-606 QGTARQQNGTSFFY
+606 QGPPRLQNATSWFY
-620 FATDQWKYEEMG
+620 FATDQWKYEESG
-632 TESLKSPLGGKIKY
+632 VDKLQSPLSNELKH

-659 GWLPSYPQFNKNSL
+659 GWLPSYPQFDCNSL
-673 LFAEEAKKVG
+673 LFGEEAKDAGDDSNEAILKR
-683 KETDEEMIQH
+683 
-693 AVDQVKSGETQFAIE
+693 AVESVKSKKTKFAIE
-708 DPDAPENFPR
+708 DPDAKKNHPKT
-718 SLFIWRSNLISS
+718 LFVWRSNLISS

-740 HLLGTHNGLLSTPN
+740 HLLGTKSGLLANPN
-754 EKEKP
+754 ETDKP
-759 EEIKWREEVEGKLD
+759 EEIVWREETNGKLD
-773 LMVALDF
+773 LLVALDF

-800 KTDLSSTDM
+800 KHDISSTDM
-809 HPFVHPF
+809 HPFIHPF
-816 NPAIDPLWESRS
+816 NPAVDPLWESKS
-828 DWDIFRTLAKE
+828 DWDIYKTLAKSV
-839 FSDMA
+839 SDLA
-844 KTELPGVYK
+844 KTHMKGTFK
-853 DLVTSPLLHDSKNEI
+853 DVVTTPLAHDSKQEI
-868 AQSYGL
+868 STPYGI
-874 VKDWKKGE
+874 VKDWSKGE
-882 VEAIPGKTMPNF
+882 IEAIPGKTMPGF
-894 SLVERDY
+894 AVVERDY
-901 TQIYDKYVTLGPNVA
+901 TAIYDKYVSVGPLLEK
-916 TGKVGAH
+916 GKVGAH

-929 TEEYEELKRINGTY
+929 KEQYDELKIMLDTWE
-943 FDDTIKSGLPKL
+943 DDTVKNGLPRMD
-955 HTARQV
+955 TARKV
-961 ADAMLNLSSATNG
+961 ADVILNVSSASNG
-974 RVSQKAWEVAEK
+974 KVSQKSYDELEQQT
-986 KHGVPLKDISSDR
+986 GMTLKDISAER
-999 AAEKITF
+999 ASEKITF
-1006 QSITV
+1006 QNITA
-1011 QPREVIPTPV
+1011 QPREVIPTAV
-1021 FSGSNKMG
+1021 FPGSNKLG

-1043 PFRTLTGRQHFYLD
+1043 PFRTLTGRQSYYID
-1057 HEIFL
+1057 HEVFL
-1062 QFGESLPIYKPTL
+1062 QFGENLPIYKPTL
-1075 PPMVFGPNDRK
+1075 PPMVFGTKDKNIK
-1086 IVGGKDS
+1086 GGVDT

-1112 DNQHMLTLF
+1112 DNLHMLTLF
-1121 RGGPTVWISDVDA
+1121 RGGPTVWIAKEDA
-1134 AAHDIQDNDWV
+1134 MANDIKDNDWL

-1163 MPKGTMFM
+1163 MPRGTMFM

-1178 INVPGSEMTDSRGGS
+1178 IETPGSEITDTRGGS
-1193 HNAPTRIHMKPTQMV
+1193 HNAPTRIHLKPTQLV

-1221 GPIGNQRDEY
+1221 GPIGNQRDVY
-1231 VAVRKMKEVN
+1231 VAIRKMKEVD

>member
-1 MEVRITIYIFVG
+1 MS
-13 VKKECGSPVKKKFGL
+13 KLGL
-28 KFFKPTERYSGNWSI
+28 KFFKPTEKFNGNWSI

-54 YRQRWSH
+54 YRERWSH

-80 VFVKNGII
+80 VFVKNGVI

-117 FSWYEYSPLRVKY
+117 FSWYEYSPLRVKF
-130 PYVRGRLCR
+130 PYVRGK
-139 LWKQALQEYPNPVD
+139 LWKLWKAALSEFGDPVV
-153 AWASIVEDP
+153 AWASIVED
-162 EKANSYKKARGKG
+162 EQKAEIYKSARGKG

-180 SWQEVSR
+180 NWRDVT
-187 LISAQLIYTIRQ
+187 QLIAAQIIYTVKK

-266 GYLIMWGSNVPL
+266 GYIIMWGSNVPL

-312 DWMAPNPGSDAA
+312 NWLAPNPGTDAA
-324 IAQSMTHVILKEF
+324 LAQAMTHVILQEYYEDKQE
-337 YQDRK
+337 
-342 EPMFLNYAKQYTD
+342 EMFINYAKQYTD
-355 MPFLILLDEHEDKYK
+355 MPFIIQLDKHGEGYK
-370 AGRFLRASDL
+370 AGRFLRSSDL
-380 GDTSEHSEWKPVIF
+380 GMETERAEWKPVVF
-394 DEMGEEI
+394 DQNSKQLVI
-401 VVPNGTMGQRW
+401 PNGTMGQRY
-412 EEDQKWNLILERGDG
+412 EEGVKWNLNLVGEDG
-427 TSIDPA
+427 KEIDPA
-433 LSILEHG
+433 LSFKDHESKVIT
-440 AEWEEIVFPYF
+440 IQFPYF
-451 DHDQNG
+451 DNDGNG
-457 IFTRTIPAK
+457 IFERPIIVKEIENKDGETIY
-466 AIQLADGTTRMVAT
+466 IVTI
-480 VYDLMMSQYGVAR
+480 YDLMTSQYGVR
-493 PGGRLNAKG
+493 RLNHPLE
-502 YDDTASHYT
+502 ASSYEDENSMYS
-511 PAWQEKITG
+511 PKWQEKVTG
-520 VKAELVT
+520 VKSSIVT
-527 QIAHEFAQNSLDTDG
+527 QVAREFAQNAVDTNG

-561 YRAILNLVIL
+561 YRSILNLVIL
-571 TASQGVNG
+571 CGCQGVNG

-606 QGTARQQNGTSFFY
+606 QGPPRLQNATSWFY
-620 FATDQWKYEEMG
+620 FATDQWKYEESG
-632 TESLKSPLGGKIKY
+632 VDKLQSPLSNELKH

-659 GWLPSYPQFNKNSL
+659 GWLPSYPQFDCNSL
-673 LFAEEAKKVG
+673 LFGEEAKDAGDDSNEAILKRAI
-683 KETDEEMIQH
+683 ES
-693 AVDQVKSGETQFAIE
+693 VKSKKTKFAIE
-708 DPDAPENFPR
+708 DPDAKKNHPKT
-718 SLFIWRSNLISS
+718 LFVWRSNLISS

-740 HLLGTHNGLLSTPN
+740 HLLGTKSGLLANPN
-754 EKEKP
+754 ETDKP
-759 EEIKWREEVEGKLD
+759 EEIVWREETTGKLD
-773 LMVALDF
+773 LLVALDF

-800 KTDLSSTDM
+800 KHDISSTDM
-809 HPFVHPF
+809 HPFIHPF
-816 NPAIDPLWESRS
+816 NPAVDPLWESKS
-828 DWDIFRTLAKE
+828 DWDIYKTLTKSVSDLAKTHMKGT
-839 FSDMA
+839 F
-844 KTELPGVYK
+844 K
-853 DLVTSPLLHDSKNEI
+853 DVVTTPLAHDSKQEI
-868 AQSYGL
+868 STPYGI
-874 VKDWKKGE
+874 VKDWSKGE
-882 VEAIPGKTMPNF
+882 IEAIPGKTMPGF
-894 SLVERDY
+894 AVVERDY
-901 TQIYDKYVTLGPNVA
+901 TAIYDKYVSVGPLLEK
-916 TGKVGAH
+916 GKVGAH

-929 TEEYEELKRINGTY
+929 KEQYDELKIMLDTWE
-943 FDDTIKSGLPKL
+943 DDTVKNGLPRMD
-955 HTARQV
+955 TARKV
-961 ADAMLNLSSATNG
+961 ADVILNVSSASNG
-974 RVSQKAWEVAEK
+974 KVSQKSYDDLEEQT
-986 KHGVPLKDISSDR
+986 GMTLKDISAER
-999 AAEKITF
+999 ASEKITF
-1006 QSITV
+1006 QNITA
-1011 QPREVIPTPV
+1011 QPREVIPTAV
-1021 FSGSNKMG
+1021 FPGSNKLG

-1043 PFRTLTGRQHFYLD
+1043 PFRTLTGRQSYYID
-1057 HEIFL
+1057 HEVFL
-1062 QFGESLPIYKPTL
+1062 QFGENLPIYKPTL
-1075 PPMVFGPNDRK
+1075 PPMVFGTKDKNIK
-1086 IVGGKDS
+1086 GGVDT

-1112 DNQHMLTLF
+1112 DNLHMLTLF
-1121 RGGPTVWISDVDA
+1121 RGGPTVWIAKEDA
-1134 AAHDIQDNDWV
+1134 MANDIKDNDWL

-1163 MPKGTMFM
+1163 MPRGTMFM

-1178 INVPGSEMTDSRGGS
+1178 IETPGSEITDTRGGS
-1193 HNAPTRIHMKPTQMV
+1193 HNAPTRIHLKPTQLV

-1221 GPIGNQRDEY
+1221 GPIGNQRDVY
-1231 VAVRKMKEVN
+1231 VAIRKMKEVD

>member
-1 MEVRITIYIFVG
+1 MA
-13 VKKECGSPVKKKFGL
+13 KLGL
-28 KFFKPTERYSGNWSI
+28 KFFKPTEKFNGNWSI

-54 YRQRWSH
+54 YRERWSH

-80 VFVKNGII
+80 VFVKNGVI

-117 FSWYEYSPLRVKY
+117 FSWYEYSPLRIKF
-130 PYVRGRLCR
+130 PYVRGK
-139 LWKQALQEYPNPVD
+139 LWKLWKAALNEFGDPVV
-153 AWASIVEDP
+153 AWASIVEDDV
-162 EKANSYKKARGKG
+162 KAESYKSARGKG

-180 SWQEVSR
+180 NWRDVT
-187 LISAQLIYTIRQ
+187 QLIAAQIIYTVKK

-266 GYLIMWGSNVPL
+266 GYIIMWGSNVPL

-312 DWMAPNPGSDAA
+312 NWLAPNPGTDAA
-324 IAQSMTHVILKEF
+324 LAQAMTHVILQEYYEDKKE
-337 YQDRK
+337 
-342 EPMFLNYAKQYTD
+342 EMFINYAKQYTD
-355 MPFLILLDEHEDKYK
+355 MPFIIQLEPHGEGYK
-370 AGRFLRASDL
+370 AGRFLRSSDL
-380 GDTSEHSEWKPVIF
+380 GIKTEHAEWKPVVY
-394 DEMGEEI
+394 DQNSKQL
-401 VVPNGTMGQRW
+401 VVPNGTMGQRY
-412 EEDQKWNLILERGDG
+412 EKDVKWNLKLENEEG
-427 TSIDPA
+427 TVIDPA
-433 LSILEHG
+433 LTFKDADASIMT
-440 AEWEEIVFPYF
+440 IQFPYF
-451 DHDQNG
+451 DNEGNG
-457 IFTRTIPAK
+457 IFERPILVKEIENQNGEKIYVSTI
-466 AIQLADGTTRMVAT
+466 
-480 VYDLMMSQYGVAR
+480 YDLMASQYGIKRFNHPLEAT
-493 PGGRLNAKG
+493 G
-502 YDDTASHYT
+502 YEDENSLYS
-511 PAWQEKITG
+511 PKWQEKITG
-520 VKAELVT
+520 VKSSVVV
-527 QIAHEFAQNSLDTDG
+527 QIAREFAQNAIDTEG

-571 TASQGVNG
+571 CGCQGVNG

-606 QGTARQQNGTSFFY
+606 QGPPRLQNATSWFY
-620 FATDQWKYEEMG
+620 FATDQWKYEESG
-632 TESLKSPLGGKIKY
+632 VDKLQSPLSNKLKH

-659 GWLPSYPQFNKNSL
+659 GWLPSYPQFDCNSL
-673 LFAEEAKKVG
+673 LFGEEAKESGDDSNEAIVKR
-683 KETDEEMIQH
+683 
-693 AVDQVKSGETQFAIE
+693 AVDAVKSKKTKFAIE
-708 DPDAPENFPR
+708 DPDAKKNHPKT
-718 SLFIWRSNLISS
+718 LFVWRSNLISS

-740 HLLGTHNGLLSTPN
+740 HLLGTKDGLLANPN
-754 EKEKP
+754 ETEKP
-759 EEIKWREEVEGKLD
+759 EEIVWREETNGKLD
-773 LMVALDF
+773 LLVALDF

-800 KTDLSSTDM
+800 KHDISSTDM
-809 HPFVHPF
+809 HPFIHPF
-816 NPAIDPLWESRS
+816 NPAVDPLWESKS
-828 DWDIFRTLAKE
+828 DWDIYKTIAKSVSELAKTH
-839 FSDMA
+839 M
-844 KTELPGVYK
+844 KGVFK
-853 DLVTSPLLHDSKNEI
+853 DVVTTPLAHDTQQEI
-868 AQSYGL
+868 ATPLGL
-874 VKDWKKGE
+874 VKDWSKGE
-882 VEAIPGKTMPNF
+882 IEAIPGKTMPGF
-894 SLVERDY
+894 AVVERDY
-901 TQIYDKYVTLGPNVA
+901 TQIYDKYISVGPLLEK
-916 TGKVGAH
+916 GKIGAH

-929 TEEYEELKRINGTY
+929 KEQYDELKLMLDTWEDGTV
-943 FDDTIKSGLPKL
+943 KNGLPRMD
-955 HTARQV
+955 TARKV
-961 ADAMLNLSSATNG
+961 ADVILNVSSASNG
-974 RVSQKAWEVAEK
+974 KVSQKSYEDLEQQT
-986 KHGVPLKDISSDR
+986 GMELKDISAER
-999 AAEKITF
+999 ASEKITF
-1006 QSITV
+1006 PNITA
-1011 QPREVIPTPV
+1011 QPREVIPTAV
-1021 FSGSNKMG
+1021 FPGSNKLG

-1043 PFRTLTGRQHFYLD
+1043 PFRTLTGRQSYYID
-1057 HEIFL
+1057 HEVFL
-1062 QFGESLPIYKPTL
+1062 QFGENLPIYKPTL
-1075 PPMVFGPNDRK
+1075 PPMVFGTKDK
-1086 IVGGKDS
+1086 QIKGGVDT

-1112 DNQHMLTLF
+1112 DNLHMLTLF
-1121 RGGPTVWISDVDA
+1121 RGGPTVWISKEDA
-1134 AAHDIQDNDWV
+1134 QSNDINDNDWL
-1145 EVYNRNGVVTA
+1145 EVYNRNGLVTA

-1163 MPKGTMFM
+1163 MPRGTMFM

-1178 INVPGSEMTDSRGGS
+1178 IETPGSEITDTRGGS
-1193 HNAPTRIHMKPTQMV
+1193 HNAPTRIHLKPTQLV

-1221 GPIGNQRDEY
+1221 GPIGNQRDVY
-1231 VAVRKMKEVN
+1231 VAIRKMKEVD

>member
-1 MEVRITIYIFVG
+1 MS
-13 VKKECGSPVKKKFGL
+13 KLGL
-28 KFFKPTERYSGNWSI
+28 KFFKPTEKFNGNWSI

-54 YRQRWSH
+54 YRERWSH

-80 VFVKNGII
+80 VFVKNGVI

-117 FSWYEYSPLRVKY
+117 FSWYEYSPLRVKF
-130 PYVRGRLCR
+130 PYVRGK
-139 LWKQALQEYPNPVD
+139 LWKLWKAALSEYGDPVV
-153 AWASIVEDP
+153 AWASIVED
-162 EKANSYKKARGKG
+162 EQKSEIYKSARGKG

-180 SWQEVSR
+180 NWRDVT
-187 LISAQLIYTIRQ
+187 QLIAAQIIYTVKK

-266 GYLIMWGSNVPL
+266 GYIIMWGSNVPL

-312 DWMAPNPGSDAA
+312 NWLAPNPGTDAA
-324 IAQSMTHVILKEF
+324 LAQAMTHVILQEYYEDKQE
-337 YQDRK
+337 
-342 EPMFLNYAKQYTD
+342 EMFINYAKQYTD
-355 MPFLILLDEHEDKYK
+355 MPFIIQLDKHGEGYK
-370 AGRFLRASDL
+370 AGRFLRSSDL
-380 GDTSEHSEWKPVIF
+380 GMETEHAEWKPVVYDKNSKQFVI
-394 DEMGEEI
+394 
-401 VVPNGTMGQRW
+401 PNGTMGQRY
-412 EEDQKWNLILERGDG
+412 EEGVKWNLNLVGEDG
-427 TSIDPA
+427 KEIDPA
-433 LSILEHG
+433 LSFKDHESKVMTIQ
-440 AEWEEIVFPYF
+440 FPYF
-451 DHDQNG
+451 DNEGNG
-457 IFTRTIPAK
+457 IFERPIIVKEIENKDGETIY
-466 AIQLADGTTRMVAT
+466 IAT
-480 VYDLMMSQYGVAR
+480 IYDLMTSQYGVR
-493 PGGRLNAKG
+493 RLNHPLEATSYEDENSMYSPK
-502 YDDTASHYT
+502 
-511 PAWQEKITG
+511 WQEKVTG
-520 VKAELVT
+520 VKSSIVT
-527 QIAHEFAQNSLDTDG
+527 QVAREFAQNAVDTNG

-561 YRAILNLVIL
+561 YRSILNLVIL
-571 TASQGVNG
+571 CGCQGVNG

-606 QGTARQQNGTSFFY
+606 QGPPRLQNATSWFY
-620 FATDQWKYEEMG
+620 FATDQWKYEESG
-632 TESLKSPLGGKIKY
+632 VDKLQSPLSNELKH

-659 GWLPSYPQFNKNSL
+659 GWLPSYPQFDCNSL
-673 LFAEEAKKVG
+673 LFGEEAKDAGDDSNEAILKR
-683 KETDEEMIQH
+683 
-693 AVDQVKSGETQFAIE
+693 AVESVKSKKTKFAIE
-708 DPDAPENFPR
+708 DPDAKKNHPKT
-718 SLFIWRSNLISS
+718 LFVWRSNLISS

-740 HLLGTHNGLLSTPN
+740 HLLGTKSGLLANPN
-754 EKEKP
+754 ETDKP
-759 EEIKWREEVEGKLD
+759 EEIVWREETNGKLD
-773 LMVALDF
+773 LLVALDF

-800 KTDLSSTDM
+800 KHDISSTDM
-809 HPFVHPF
+809 HPFIHPF
-816 NPAIDPLWESRS
+816 NPAVDPLWESKS
-828 DWDIFRTLAKE
+828 DWDIYKTLAKSV
-839 FSDMA
+839 SDLA
-844 KTELPGVYK
+844 KTHMKGTFK
-853 DLVTSPLLHDSKNEI
+853 DVVTTPLAHDSKQEI
-868 AQSYGL
+868 STPYGI
-874 VKDWKKGE
+874 VKDWSKGE
-882 VEAIPGKTMPNF
+882 IEAIPGKTMPGF
-894 SLVERDY
+894 AVVERDY
-901 TQIYDKYVTLGPNVA
+901 TAIYDKYVSVGPLLEK
-916 TGKVGAH
+916 GKVGAH

-929 TEEYEELKRINGTY
+929 KEQYDELKIMLDTWE
-943 FDDTIKSGLPKL
+943 DDTVKNGLPRMD
-955 HTARQV
+955 TARKV
-961 ADAMLNLSSATNG
+961 ADVILNVSSASNG
-974 RVSQKAWEVAEK
+974 KVSQKSYDDLEQQT
-986 KHGVPLKDISSDR
+986 GMTLKDISAER
-999 AAEKITF
+999 ASEKITF
-1006 QSITV
+1006 QNITA
-1011 QPREVIPTPV
+1011 QPREVIPTAV
-1021 FSGSNKMG
+1021 FPGSNKLG

-1043 PFRTLTGRQHFYLD
+1043 PFRTLTGRQSYYID
-1057 HEIFL
+1057 HEVFL
-1062 QFGESLPIYKPTL
+1062 QFGENLPIYKPTL
-1075 PPMVFGPNDRK
+1075 PPMVFGTKDKNIK
-1086 IVGGKDS
+1086 GGVDT

-1112 DNQHMLTLF
+1112 DNLHMLTLF
-1121 RGGPTVWISDVDA
+1121 RGGPTVWIAKEDA
-1134 AAHDIQDNDWV
+1134 MANDIKDNDWL

-1163 MPKGTMFM
+1163 MPRGTMFM

-1178 INVPGSEMTDSRGGS
+1178 IETPGSEITDTRGGS
-1193 HNAPTRIHMKPTQMV
+1193 HNAPTRIHLKPTQLV

-1221 GPIGNQRDEY
+1221 GPIGNQRDVY
-1231 VAVRKMKEVN
+1231 VAIRKMKEVD

>member
-1 MEVRITIYIFVG
+1 MKRR
-13 VKKECGSPVKKKFGL
+13 SGL
-28 KFFKPTERYSGNWSI
+28 SFFKKPETISGKWTKI
-43 LEEKSREWEKM
+43 EEKSREWENM
-54 YRQRWSH
+54 YRGRWSH

-130 PYVRGRLCR
+130 PYMRGKLLR
-139 LWKQALQEYPNPVD
+139 LWREAMTKSQGNPVQ
-153 AWASIVEDP
+153 AWASIVENP
-162 EKANSYKKARGKG
+162 EAARSYKQARGKG

-180 SWQEVSR
+180 TWEEASQ
-187 LISAQLIYTIRQ
+187 LISAQILYTIKK

-293 GTKVVSVAPDYA
+293 GTKVVSVAPDHA

-312 DWMAPNPGSDAA
+312 NWLAPHPGTDAA
-324 IAQSMTHVILKEF
+324 VAQAMTHVILDEF
-337 YQDRK
+337 YVKRQ

-355 MPFLILLDEHEDKYK
+355 MPFLILLDPHEGGYK

-380 GDTSEHSEWKPVIF
+380 GQATEHAEWKPVIY
-394 DEMGEEI
+394 DEAAGELI
-401 VVPNGTMGQRW
+401 VPNGTMGQRW
-412 EEDQKWNLILERGDG
+412 EKDVKWNLILEREDG
-427 TSIDPA
+427 TRIEPA
-433 LSILEHG
+433 LSVEPHG
-440 AEWEEIVFPYF
+440 GEWTEIVFPYF
-451 DHDQNG
+451 DAAGNG
-457 IFTRTIPAK
+457 TFTRSIPAK
-466 AIQLADGTTRMVAT
+466 TITLADGSTRLAAT
-480 VYDLMMSQYGVAR
+480 VYDLMLSQYGVNR
-493 PGGRLNAKG
+493 PGSTHTAKG
-502 YDDTASHYT
+502 YDDAESHYT
-511 PAWQEKITG
+511 PAWQERITG
-520 VKAELVT
+520 VKASLVV
-527 QIAHEFAQNSLDTDG
+527 QIAREFAQNALDTGG

-561 YRAILNLVIL
+561 YRSILNLVVL

-599 IAFAKDW
+599 IAFARDW
-606 QGTARQQNGTSFFY
+606 QAPPRLQNATSFFY
-620 FATDQWKYEEMG
+620 FATDQWKYEEMSA
-632 TESLKSPLGGKIKY
+632 ESLKSPTGGEIPY
-646 QHPADYNVLAARL
+646 RHPADYNVLAARL

-673 LFAEEAKKVG
+673 SFAEEAAAQG
-683 KETDEEMIQH
+683 KTDNTDIIKH
-693 AVDQVKSGETQFAIE
+693 AYEQVVSGETKFAVE

-718 SLFIWRSNLISS
+718 TLFVWRSNLISS

-735 EYFMK
+735 EFFMK
-740 HLLGTHNGLLSTPN
+740 HLLGTHNGLLSSPN
-754 EKEKP
+754 EEEKP
-759 EEIKWREEVEGKLD
+759 EEIVWRDEVEGKLD
-773 LMVALDF
+773 LLVALDF
-780 RMTATPLY
+780 RMTATPMY
-788 ADVVLPAATWYE
+788 ADIVLPAATWYE
-800 KTDLSSTDM
+800 KVDLSSTDM

-816 NPAIDPLWESRS
+816 NPAIDPLWESRT
-828 DWDIFRTLAKE
+828 DWDIYRSLASVLSEMAKE
-839 FSDMA
+839 HM
-844 KTELPGVYK
+844 PGVYK
-853 DLVTSPLLHDSKNEI
+853 DVVSSPLGHDSMAEI
-868 AQSYGL
+868 SQPYGE
-874 VKDWKKGE
+874 VKDWKRGE
-882 VEAIPGKTMPNF
+882 VKPVLGKTMPSF
-894 SLVERDY
+894 SVVERDY
-901 TQIYDKYVTLGPNVA
+901 TKIYDKYITLGPNLES
-916 TGKVGAH
+916 GKVGAH

-929 TEEYEELKRINGTY
+929 KEEYEELKKINGAY
-943 FDDTIKSGLPKL
+943 SDDTIKNGRPKL
-955 HTARQV
+955 RTARQAANAV
-961 ADAMLNLSSATNG
+961 LHLSSATNG
-974 RVSQKAWEVAEK
+974 KVSQRAWESAEQDT
-986 KHGVPLKDISSDR
+986 GVELKDISADR
-999 AAEKITF
+999 AAERITF
-1006 QSITV
+1006 ANITA

-1021 FSGSNKMG
+1021 FSGSNKSG

-1057 HEIFL
+1057 HQIFL
-1062 QFGESLPIYKPTL
+1062 QFGEALPVYKPTL
-1075 PPMVFGPNDRK
+1075 PPMVFGPRDK
-1086 IVGGKDS
+1086 QVEGGKDA

-1112 DNQHMLTLF
+1112 DNLHMLTLF
-1121 RGGPTVWISDVDA
+1121 RGGPTVWINNEDA
-1134 AAHDIQDNDWV
+1134 EAHQINDNDWL

-1178 INVPGSEMTDSRGGS
+1178 INVPGSEITGERGGS
-1193 HNAPTRIHMKPTQMV
+1193 HNAPTRIHLKPTQLV
-1208 GGYAQISYGFNYY
+1208 GGYAQLSYGFNYY
-1221 GPIGNQRDEY
+1221 GPIGNQRDVY
-1231 VAVRKMKEVN
+1231 VAVRKLKEVD

>member
-1 MEVRITIYIFVG
+1 MRR
-13 VKKECGSPVKKKFGL
+13 KSGL
-28 KFFKPTERYSGNWSI
+28 KFFKRMESYSGNWSV
-43 LEEKSREWEKM
+43 LEEKSREWEDM
-54 YRQRWSH
+54 YRKRWSH

-130 PYVRGRLCR
+130 PYMRGRLWHM
-139 LWKQALQEYPNPVD
+139 WKEALNEHGDPIA

-162 EKANSYKKARGKG
+162 AKSKSYKQARGKG

-180 SWQEVSR
+180 SWQEATK
-187 LISAQLIYTIRQ
+187 LIAAQLIYTIRK

-278 TRTPDAHFMTEVRYK
+278 TRTSDAHFMTEVRYK

-312 DWMAPNPGSDAA
+312 NWLAPNPGTDAA
-324 IAQSMTHVILKEF
+324 IAQAMTHVILKEF
-337 YQDRK
+337 YHERQ

-355 MPFLILLDEHEDKYK
+355 MPFLILLDEFEGGYK

-380 GDTSEHSEWKPVIF
+380 GDASQHAEWKPVII
-394 DEMGEEI
+394 DENTNEI
-401 VVPNGTMGQRW
+401 TVPNGTMGQRW
-412 EEDQKWNLILERGDG
+412 EQDKKWNLILEREDG
-427 TSIDPA
+427 SVIAPA
-433 LSILEHG
+433 LSVESQG
-440 AEWEEIVFPYF
+440 AERQTIRFPFF
-451 DHDQNG
+451 DNRANG
-457 IFTRTIPAK
+457 TFKRQIPAK
-466 AIQLADGTTRMVAT
+466 KIQLADGTERLVAT
-480 VYDLMMSQYGVAR
+480 VYDLMLSQYGIGQADS
-493 PGGRLNAKG
+493 GLAASG
-502 YDDTASHYT
+502 YEDAEFDYT
-511 PAWQEKITG
+511 PAWQENITG
-520 VKAELVT
+520 VKASVVV
-527 QIAHEFAQNSLDTDG
+527 QIAREFAQNSLDTGG

-561 YRAILNLVIL
+561 YRSILNLVIL

-599 IAFAKDW
+599 VAFAKDW
-606 QGTARQQNGTSFFY
+606 QGPPRQQNATSFFY

-632 TESLKSPLGGKIKY
+632 ADSLKSPTGGEIRY

-673 LFAEEAKKVG
+673 TFAEEAALQG
-683 KETDEEMIQH
+683 KTSNEDI
-693 AVDQVKSGETQFAIE
+693 VKHTLEQIVSGDTKFAAE
-708 DPDAPENFPR
+708 DPGAPENFPR
-718 SLFIWRSNLISS
+718 SLFVWRSNLISS

-740 HLLGTHNGLLSTPN
+740 HLLGASDSLLSTPN
-754 EKEKP
+754 EEDKP
-759 EEIKWREEVEGKLD
+759 EEMVWREDVEGKLD
-773 LMVALDF
+773 LLVALDF
-780 RMTATPLY
+780 RMTSTPMY

-816 NPAIDPLWESRS
+816 NPAVDPLWESRS
-828 DWDIFRTLAKE
+828 DWDIYRTIAE
-839 FSDMA
+839 VFSDMA
-844 KTELPGVYK
+844 KTHLPGVYK
-853 DLVTSPLLHDSKNEI
+853 DLVTSPLAHDSASEI
-868 AQSYGL
+868 AQPYGE
-874 VKDWKKGE
+874 VKDWRKGE
-882 VEAIPGKTMPNF
+882 IEAVPGKTMPN
-894 SLVERDY
+894 LTVVERDY
-901 TQIYDKYVTLGPNVA
+901 TKIYDKYVTLGPNLA

-929 TEEYEELKRINGTY
+929 AEEYEELKRLNGTY
-943 FDDTIKSGLPKL
+943 YDDSIKNGLPKL
-955 HTARQV
+955 HTARNA
-961 ADAMLNLSSATNG
+961 ADAILNLSSATNG
-974 RVSQKAWEVAEK
+974 RVAQRAWESAEQDT
-986 KHGVPLKDISSDR
+986 GVQLKDISADR
-999 AAEKITF
+999 AAERITF
-1006 QSITV
+1006 QSITA

-1043 PFRTLTGRQHFYLD
+1043 PFRTLTGRQHFYID

-1062 QFGESLPIYKPTL
+1062 QFGEALPVYKPTL
-1075 PPMVFGPNDRK
+1075 PPMVFGPRDK
-1086 IVGGKDS
+1086 QITGGKDT

-1112 DNQHMLTLF
+1112 DNLHMLTLF
-1121 RGGPTVWISDVDA
+1121 RGGPTVWINNDDA
-1134 AAHDIQDNDWV
+1134 AANDIQDNDWL
-1145 EVYNRNGVVTA
+1145 EVYNRNGVVSA

-1163 MPKGTMFM
+1163 MPKGTMYM

-1178 INVPGSEMTDSRGGS
+1178 INVPGSEITKDRGGS
-1193 HNAPTRIHMKPTQMV
+1193 HNAPTRIHVKPTQMV
-1208 GGYAQISYGFNYY
+1208 GGYAQLSYGFNYY
-1221 GPIGNQRDEY
+1221 GPIGNQRDVY
-1231 VAVRKMKEVN
+1231 VAVRKMKEVD

>member
-1 MEVRITIYIFVG
+1 MS
-13 VKKECGSPVKKKFGL
+13 KLGL
-28 KFFKPTERYSGNWSI
+28 KFFKPTEKFNGNWSI

-54 YRQRWSH
+54 YRERWSH

-80 VFVKNGII
+80 VFVKNGVI

-117 FSWYEYSPLRVKY
+117 FSWYEYSPLRVKF
-130 PYVRGRLCR
+130 PYVRGK
-139 LWKQALQEYPNPVD
+139 LWKLWKAALSEFGDPVV
-153 AWASIVEDP
+153 AWASIVED
-162 EKANSYKKARGKG
+162 EQKAEIYKSARGKG

-180 SWQEVSR
+180 NWRDVT
-187 LISAQLIYTIRQ
+187 QLIAAQIIYTVKK

-266 GYLIMWGSNVPL
+266 GYIIMWGSNVPL

-312 DWMAPNPGSDAA
+312 NWLAPNPGTDAA
-324 IAQSMTHVILKEF
+324 LAQAMTHVILQEYYEDKQE
-337 YQDRK
+337 
-342 EPMFLNYAKQYTD
+342 EMFINYAKQYTD
-355 MPFLILLDEHEDKYK
+355 MPFIIQLDKHGEGYK
-370 AGRFLRASDL
+370 AGRFLRSSDL
-380 GDTSEHSEWKPVIF
+380 GMETERAEWKPVVF
-394 DEMGEEI
+394 DQNSKQLVI
-401 VVPNGTMGQRW
+401 PNGTMGQRY
-412 EEDQKWNLILERGDG
+412 EEGVKWNLNLVGEDG
-427 TSIDPA
+427 KEIDPA
-433 LSILEHG
+433 LSFKDHESKVIT
-440 AEWEEIVFPYF
+440 IQFPYF
-451 DHDQNG
+451 DNDGNG
-457 IFTRTIPAK
+457 IFERPIIVKEIENKDGETIY
-466 AIQLADGTTRMVAT
+466 IVTI
-480 VYDLMMSQYGVAR
+480 YDLMTSQYGVR
-493 PGGRLNAKG
+493 RLNHPLE
-502 YDDTASHYT
+502 ASSYEDENSMYS
-511 PAWQEKITG
+511 PKWQEKVTG
-520 VKAELVT
+520 VKSSIVT
-527 QIAHEFAQNSLDTDG
+527 QVAREFAQNAVDTNG

-561 YRAILNLVIL
+561 YRSILNLVIL
-571 TASQGVNG
+571 CGCQGVNG

-606 QGTARQQNGTSFFY
+606 QGPPRLQNATSWFY
-620 FATDQWKYEEMG
+620 FATDQWKYEESG
-632 TESLKSPLGGKIKY
+632 VDKLQSPLSNELKH

-659 GWLPSYPQFNKNSL
+659 GWLPSYPQFDCNSL
-673 LFAEEAKKVG
+673 LFGEEAKDAGDDSNEAILKRAI
-683 KETDEEMIQH
+683 ES
-693 AVDQVKSGETQFAIE
+693 VKSKKTKFAIE
-708 DPDAPENFPR
+708 DPDAKKNHPKT
-718 SLFIWRSNLISS
+718 LFVWRSNLISS

-740 HLLGTHNGLLSTPN
+740 HLLGTKSGLLANPN
-754 EKEKP
+754 ETDKP
-759 EEIKWREEVEGKLD
+759 EEIVWREETTGKLD
-773 LMVALDF
+773 LLVALDF

-800 KTDLSSTDM
+800 KHDISSTDM
-809 HPFVHPF
+809 HPFIHPF
-816 NPAIDPLWESRS
+816 NPAVDPLWESKS
-828 DWDIFRTLAKE
+828 DWDIYKTLAKSV
-839 FSDMA
+839 SDLA
-844 KTELPGVYK
+844 KTHMKGTFK
-853 DLVTSPLLHDSKNEI
+853 DVVTTPLAHDSKQEI
-868 AQSYGL
+868 STPYGI
-874 VKDWKKGE
+874 VKDWSKGE
-882 VEAIPGKTMPNF
+882 IEAIPGKTMPGF
-894 SLVERDY
+894 AVVERDY
-901 TQIYDKYVTLGPNVA
+901 TAIYDKYVSVGPLLEK
-916 TGKVGAH
+916 GKVGAH

-929 TEEYEELKRINGTY
+929 KEQYDELKIMLDTWE
-943 FDDTIKSGLPKL
+943 DDTVKNGLPRMD
-955 HTARQV
+955 TARKV
-961 ADAMLNLSSATNG
+961 ADVILNVSSASNG
-974 RVSQKAWEVAEK
+974 KVSQKSYYDLEEQT
-986 KHGVPLKDISSDR
+986 GMTLKDISAER
-999 AAEKITF
+999 ASEKITF
-1006 QSITV
+1006 QNITA
-1011 QPREVIPTPV
+1011 QPREVIPTAV
-1021 FSGSNKMG
+1021 FPGSNKLG

-1043 PFRTLTGRQHFYLD
+1043 PFRTLTGRQSYYID
-1057 HEIFL
+1057 HEVFL
-1062 QFGESLPIYKPTL
+1062 QFGENLPIYKPTL
-1075 PPMVFGPNDRK
+1075 PPMVFGTKDKNIK
-1086 IVGGKDS
+1086 GGVDT

-1112 DNQHMLTLF
+1112 DNLHMLTLF
-1121 RGGPTVWISDVDA
+1121 RGGPTVWIAKEDA
-1134 AAHDIQDNDWV
+1134 MANDIKDNDWL

-1163 MPKGTMFM
+1163 MPRGTMFM

-1178 INVPGSEMTDSRGGS
+1178 IETPGSEITDTRGGS
-1193 HNAPTRIHMKPTQMV
+1193 HNAPTRIHLKPTQLV

-1221 GPIGNQRDEY
+1221 GPIGNQRDVY
-1231 VAVRKMKEVN
+1231 VAIRKMKEVD